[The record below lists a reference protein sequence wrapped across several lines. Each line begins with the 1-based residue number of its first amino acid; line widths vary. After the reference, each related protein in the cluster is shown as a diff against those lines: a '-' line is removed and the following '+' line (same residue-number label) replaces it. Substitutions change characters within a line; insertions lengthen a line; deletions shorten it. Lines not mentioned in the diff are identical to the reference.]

1 MNKQLVVLTTSDLEN
16 MHKIQLNMLIE
27 FDKICRRNNIKY
39 ILDAGTLLGA
49 VRHKGFIPWDD
60 DIDVRMLRDDY
71 EKFCVVA
78 NKELPET
85 MFFQNY
91 KNDKGYPWMYSKIRM
106 KGTKAVRIGQD
117 RLNMEEGIYMDIF
130 PCDGVPDDN
139 KKKKKHNRLAKI
151 YRKYCMQELENIL
164 VIMV

>member
-1 MNKQLVVLTTSDLEN
+1 MSASSNIQRRVYAAITRDYKKEIHKVNKQLVVLTTSDLEN

-78 NKELPET
+78 NKE
-85 MFFQNY
+85 F
-91 KNDKGYPWMYSKIRM
+91 
-106 KGTKAVRIGQD
+106 
-117 RLNMEEGIYMDIF
+117 
-130 PCDGVPDDN
+130 
-139 KKKKKHNRLAKI
+139 
-151 YRKYCMQELENIL
+151 
-164 VIMV
+164 